1 MEPSLTHI
9 STYIITIAIS
19 SQYPGCPLRNQQ
31 GFHRCTNS
39 WIPPETNHRNRQRA
53 KRSARNPARPAVA
66 PRSGKRVCS
75 STGRASIVESLG
87 GCCKGC
93 WSMCNSRC
101 PEMQTCKGQEF
112 VSFQGNDHF
121 KRKVCWSTLSISI
134 HFTKKI
140 FQESANVPLQKGKL
154 YLKPSKNSAS
164 FRLFIQL
171 HVHAIS
177 IHFYSSLSPH
187 NEKKH
192 ANDEKVQ
199 VQFSVKSVHLTA
211 PYFGPFSRPGHTK
224 VHAMGNATN
233 HLTFTNHSH
242 LGTHQLL
249 SRP

>member
-1 MEPSLTHI
+1 MSFKK
-9 STYIITIAIS
+9 STGLPPFPQLSDS
-19 SQYPGCPLRNQQ
+19 S
-31 GFHRCTNS
+31 
-39 WIPPETNHRNRQRA
+39 RNRQRA

-93 WSMCNSRC
+93 WSMCNSTC
-101 PEMQTCKGQEF
+101 PKMQTCKGQELC
-112 VSFQGNDHF
+112 VLSGKWSFQTKGLLVYSFHF
-121 KRKVCWSTLSISI
+121 HPLHKKNLSRISKCSTSEG
-134 HFTKKI
+134 KI
-140 FQESANVPLQKGKL
+140 VSKTLKEFCFFQA
-154 YLKPSKNSAS
+154 
-164 FRLFIQL
+164 
-171 HVHAIS
+171 VHTATCAC
-177 IHFYSSLSPH
+177 HFYSSLSPH
-187 NEKKH
+187 KEKN
-192 ANDEKVQ
+192 AYEKVQ

-211 PYFGPFSRPGHTK
+211 PYFCSFSRPGDTK